1 MKRVLWTVAF
11 ILAASVVCS
20 AQNFYFPQVA
30 VGAYDGG
37 SWKTTIFLSNGR
49 TDTASGTVAFTKSD
63 GTSFNSTWLDDSGN
77 PISNGNIIAFQLG
90 PSESRRFTSV
100 TDIPLTTGFA
110 TVTSNSLAVLGSEVF
125 SNLDS
130 AGNLIAEAGVSMSI
144 PIGKQAIFID
154 TTNGFKTGIAI
165 ANPNTTAPLHIH
177 FEVMNTAGQIIMSTV
192 RDVPASQH
200 FATFVH
206 ELFPDIPAMVG
217 RLQFYCTNP
226 IVSVGMRFDLSFV
239 NFTTMPPLALLP

>member
-77 PISNGNIIAFQLG
+77 PISNGNIIA
-90 PSESRRFTSV
+90 SSRAHTESRRIGREPMG
-100 TDIPLTTGFA
+100 DISPPETCNKA
-110 TVTSNSLAVLGSEVF
+110 SLG
-125 SNLDS
+125 
-130 AGNLIAEAGVSMSI
+130 
-144 PIGKQAIFID
+144 
-154 TTNGFKTGIAI
+154 
-165 ANPNTTAPLHIH
+165 
-177 FEVMNTAGQIIMSTV
+177 
-192 RDVPASQH
+192 
-200 FATFVH
+200 
-206 ELFPDIPAMVG
+206 
-217 RLQFYCTNP
+217 
-226 IVSVGMRFDLSFV
+226 
-239 NFTTMPPLALLP
+239 